1 MELVKWDEIGKQ
13 IDIERDL
20 KTLKKYHSVLASKEL
35 RKQLDGS
42 INGINK
48 CERYKIKIEMA
59 IGDQYKN
66 LGSEQLSGLKQFPS
80 LLEGTTDKQQAAKD
94 IDKSRKTLSKYT
106 QISNVDKR
114 DELLNN
120 YESVCNEKSKEMSSA
135 GFLKFTREN
144 QYNEIPQPEIPN
156 NKYRIIYADPPW
168 KYGNTMPI
176 YFTEQADYYP
186 LMTIKQIIDL
196 AINVICEDNAVLF
209 LWVTS
214 PILEESFQVIDA
226 WGFKYKSSFVW
237 DKIKHNMGHYNSV
250 RHEFLLIATRGSC
263 QPDVKKLYDSVQ
275 SIERTKHSAKPE
287 EFRKIIDII
296 YPNGKRI
303 ELFPR
308 GSLPDKWEGWG
319 NEYIIS

>member
-1 MELVKWDEIGKQ
+1 MELVKWDEIEKQ

-42 INGINK
+42 IKGINK

-59 IGDQYKN
+59 IGDYYKN
-66 LGSEQLSGLKQFPS
+66 LGNEERKRTDLSASSGLTQR
-80 LLEGTTDKQQAAKD
+80 QQAAQD
-94 IDKSRKTLSKYT
+94 IDKSRETIRKYT

-156 NKYRIIYADPPW
+156 NKYKIIYADPPW

-176 YFTEQADYYP
+176 YVTSPADYYP
-186 LMTIKQIIDL
+186 LMTIKQIASL
-196 AINVICEDNAVLF
+196 AINGICENNAVLF

-214 PILEESFQVIDA
+214 PILEESFQVINA
-226 WGFKYKSSFVW
+226 WGFKYKASFIW

-275 SIERTKHSAKPE
+275 PIERTKHSAKPE

-319 NEYIIS
+319 NEYILS